1 MTHPHLSP
9 PLVPQGDSLRG
20 KREDEKSAS
29 RGQQTMA
36 EKLLSRHNLAG
47 TPVYAGD
54 IIEARIDGAM
64 CHYHAAE
71 PMHDLALQAGFKDGL
86 PRVWDPDRVFILLDH
101 HQPTLN
107 QAQADKNAL
116 IRSEVN
122 RLGIKCFHDAEPG
135 IAHQMMADYGLM
147 RPGELVVGNDS
158 HTISYGALNCGGAGI
173 TRADMFFVL
182 LFGELW
188 FQVPP
193 TVKVVLDGKQ
203 PDYPIAKD
211 IILYLAGKYGD
222 DFAGSMSIEYAG
234 ALVPQL
240 SIDSR
245 MCLSAHG
252 VEVGAKFAMFPF
264 DKVTREFVKKRT
276 DKPYEPVAADADAIY
291 EKEIRLNVDEMPFVV
306 AKPHQFGNVCP
317 VGEVAGTRINQAQI
331 GSCANGRFEDIEIA
345 ARVLKGRKVAKGVR
359 FLISP
364 ASQQVYLQCLKAGHV
379 ETLVEAGA
387 QVITP
392 GCGICQPKVGFLS
405 DGEVCITAT
414 TRNFKGRKGSQQ
426 AEIYLGGPLTVAA
439 AAVAG
444 TIENPKEVFDEL

>member
-1 MTHPHLSP
+1 M
-9 PLVPQGDSLRG
+9 
-20 KREDEKSAS
+20 A
-29 RGQQTMA
+29 QTMA
-36 EKLLSRHNLAG
+36 EKLLSRHNLTGKRVQAG
-47 TPVYAGD
+47 E
-54 IIEARIDGAM
+54 IMEARIDGAM

-86 PRVWDPDRVFILLDH
+86 PRVWDPERVFILLDH

-116 IRSEVN
+116 IRREVE
-122 RLGIKCFHDAEPG
+122 RLGIKIFHDAEPG
-135 IAHQMMADYGLM
+135 ICHQMMADYGLM
-147 RPGELVVGNDS
+147 RPGGLVVGNDS

-173 TRADMFFVL
+173 TRADMLFVL

-188 FQVPP
+188 FQVPQ
-193 TVKVVLDGKQ
+193 TVKVILDGRQ
-203 PDYPIAKD
+203 PGYPIAKD

-234 ALVPQL
+234 SLVPEL
-240 SIDSR
+240 TIDSR

-252 VEVGAKFAMFPF
+252 VEVGAKFALFPC
-264 DKVTREFVKKRT
+264 DERTRDFLRQRT
-276 DKPYEPVAADADAIY
+276 DRAYEPIAADSDAHY
-291 EKEIRLNVDEMPFVV
+291 EKEIHLNVDEMPFVV
-306 AKPHQFGNVCP
+306 ARPHQFGNVCP
-317 VGEVAGTRINQAQI
+317 VDEVAGTRINQAQI
-331 GSCANGRFEDIEIA
+331 GSCANGRYEDIEIA
-345 ARVLKGRKVAKGVR
+345 ARMLKGRKVAKGVR

-364 ASQQVYLQCLKAGHV
+364 ASQQVYLQCLKAGLITQLI
-379 ETLVEAGA
+379 ESGA

-392 GCGICQPKVGFLS
+392 GCGICQPRVGFLS

-426 AEIYLGGPLTVAA
+426 ADIYLGGPLTVTA

-444 TIENPKEVFDEL
+444 QLVNPKEVFDEL